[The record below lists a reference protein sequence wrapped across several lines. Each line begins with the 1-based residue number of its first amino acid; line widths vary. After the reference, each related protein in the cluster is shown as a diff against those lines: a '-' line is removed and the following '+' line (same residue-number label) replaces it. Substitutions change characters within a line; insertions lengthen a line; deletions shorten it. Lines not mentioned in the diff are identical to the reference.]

1 MLQFGLLRWQ
11 LRHGDKLCRGSDG
24 FLGPITSV
32 FCLQLSAPFL
42 FNVSFLTLMTKNTN
56 KGIFV
61 VGLRHSQPNGSPRTL
76 CSYYFSLELP
86 DPGPHAPGKLA
97 LNLTLHHHIKPG
109 QAIVSRSYL
118 YYLVCRRK
126 QCLALTLWLSPVSET
141 CLPECVG
148 KLFVS
153 PSAWTNF
160 LNYD

>member
-1 MLQFGLLRWQ
+1 MLILL
-11 LRHGDKLCRGSDG
+11 
-24 FLGPITSV
+24 
-32 FCLQLSAPFL
+32 
-42 FNVSFLTLMTKNTN
+42 
-56 KGIFV
+56 
-61 VGLRHSQPNGSPRTL
+61 
-76 CSYYFSLELP
+76 SLELP

-148 KLFVS
+148 KFFVS
-153 PSAWTNF
+153 PRSAWANF
-160 LNYD
+160 LSPQVRGQTSLTMIEQREEEGLVAKHLL